1 MKEVVVV
8 VPVYREERTLFEQV
22 SLNQL
27 HRVLG
32 RYPIVLLAPERLRGF
47 LQKTGERAEFFPNE
61 DFEGRLAYS
70 RLMLS
75 ERFYERFLDYEYLL
89 IYQLDA
95 FVFHG
100 NLSAFCARGF
110 DYWGAPMPYSYWT
123 ASPAHIGNGG
133 FSLRR
138 VRACLDMTRRKT
150 EIYERT
156 GLQDVFEASE
166 DCFWG
171 YCGKHPALPFTV
183 PSVREALTFAIE
195 FDVAHVW
202 RKIKQGQFPFGCHAW
217 PRSQYFA
224 LWRPLIA
231 PCVDKE
237 TMDAMDAQAY
247 ENGRFDYYEM
257 EKERMRGVLF
267 TRLMERPS
275 VLVREEMHRMLP
287 VHEMYFLWGNGRVGQ
302 EARALLTRY
311 GYENFCLLDARA
323 SDGQMTENGIRVTTP
338 SYAFQQ
344 FGHQRVLI
352 TTTKYEDEIAG
363 QLMRKGYSVGRDFF
377 GYKEFKKKLIE
388 HTYEKIW
395 TRMHEA

>member
-1 MKEVVVV
+1 
-8 VPVYREERTLFEQV
+8 
-22 SLNQL
+22 
-27 HRVLG
+27 
-32 RYPIVLLAPERLRGF
+32 
-47 LQKTGERAEFFPNE
+47 
-61 DFEGRLAYS
+61 
-70 RLMLS
+70 
-75 ERFYERFLDYEYLL
+75 
-89 IYQLDA
+89 
-95 FVFHG
+95 
-100 NLSAFCARGF
+100 
-110 DYWGAPMPYSYWT
+110 
-123 ASPAHIGNGG
+123 
-133 FSLRR
+133 
-138 VRACLDMTRRKT
+138 
-150 EIYERT
+150 
-156 GLQDVFEASE
+156 
-166 DCFWG
+166 
-171 YCGKHPALPFTV
+171 
-183 PSVREALTFAIE
+183 
-195 FDVAHVW
+195 
-202 RKIKQGQFPFGCHAW
+202 
-217 PRSQYFA
+217 
-224 LWRPLIA
+224 
-231 PCVDKE
+231 
-237 TMDAMDAQAY
+237 MDAMDAQAY